1 MKDPADYK
9 VIRKIKRL
17 TEEQITL
24 IKTLRAENKTYK
36 QIKEIAGCSVTTA
49 FAICH
54 GTAELAYDQKATPEY
69 KEKLEIAKQIRKEF
83 NEGKSR
89 LYLAEKYNFTRAWIT
104 QIITNK
110 QYKDETYKPNA
121 HDACEYSTFT
131 VEEIQSMRKRYDDGE
146 DIWSIT
152 DDFRARIKCN
162 ATGTIR
168 KICRREMFKT
178 I

>member
-1 MKDPADYK
+1 MKQPADYK
-9 VIRKIKRL
+9 VIRQTRRL
-17 TEEQITL
+17 NQDQIAL
-24 IKTLRAENKTYK
+24 IKQLRSENKTYK
-36 QIKEIAGCSVTTA
+36 QIKQVVGVSIKTI
-49 FAICH
+49 FDICH
-54 GTAELAYDQKATPEY
+54 GTAELAYDQKETQEY
-69 KEKLEIAKQIRKEF
+69 KEKFAIATQIRKEF

-89 LYLAEKYNFTRAWIT
+89 VYLAEKYKFTRGWIT

-110 QYKDETYKPNA
+110 QYYDETYKAVA
-121 HDACEYSTFT
+121 HDACEYSTFS
-131 VEEIQSMRKRYDDGE
+131 VEEIQSMRKRYDAGE

>member
-1 MKDPADYK
+1 MKEIANYK

-17 TEEQITL
+17 TEDQIAL

-36 QIKEIAGCSVTTA
+36 QIKEVVGCSVTTV

-69 KEKLEIAKQIRKEF
+69 KEKFAIATQIRKEF

-110 QYKDETYKPNA
+110 QYYDETYKAVA
-121 HDACEYSTFT
+121 HDPCEYSTFSI
-131 VEEIQSMRKRYDDGE
+131 EEIQSMRKRYDEGE

-168 KICRREMFKT
+168 KICKREMFKT